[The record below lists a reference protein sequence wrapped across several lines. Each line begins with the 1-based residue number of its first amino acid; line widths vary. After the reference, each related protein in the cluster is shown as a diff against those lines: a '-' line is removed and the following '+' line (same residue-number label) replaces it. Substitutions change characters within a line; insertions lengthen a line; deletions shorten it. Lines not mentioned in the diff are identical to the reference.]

1 MKMKMKKLLS
11 VLICLIM
18 MISLASCQ
26 GGNDK
31 ETEAPT
37 AAPTDAPTDAPTEK
51 PTEAPEEEIEGG
63 FYQIFKEYDGVDFFY
78 EEYVAKLKEKDG
90 VSVIELPVENTPEKE
105 YYAFISIDGV
115 QIAFNVFATLEDSK
129 SYYENEMS
137 NLNLALVSKCSML
150 RVGTVCMS
158 IIPIS
163 AESSAALLDVMKDVG
178 LEDIKPVALN
188 EKLSWDFVNTD
199 KTPEEIK
206 ATLTSLGYS
215 VYESVSGEER
225 VINIV
230 SADGREY
237 MNLTVLPVGMVDK
250 DAFCG
255 NLEDYE
261 EYLNSTG
268 LLGGN
273 ERFIFSYSETSGYA
287 MLLASNTVADE
298 HWAKI
303 SK

>member
-1 MKMKMKKLLS
+1 MKMKKLLS

-26 GGNDK
+26 GSDDK

-37 AAPTDAPTDAPTEK
+37 VAPTDAPTDAPTEK
-51 PTEAPEEEIEGG
+51 PTEAPEEEMEGG

-105 YYAFISIDGV
+105 YYAFISLDGV
-115 QIAFNVFATLEDSK
+115 HIAFNVFATLEDSK

-150 RVGTVCMS
+150 RVGTVCMR
-158 IIPIS
+158 ITPIS
-163 AESSAALLDVMKDVG
+163 VESSAVLLDVMKDVG
-178 LEDIKPVALN
+178 LEGVKPVALN

-206 ATLTSLGYS
+206 ATLASLGYS
-215 VYESVSGEER
+215 AYESVSGEER

-287 MLLASNTVADE
+287 MLLASNTAADE

>member
-26 GGNDK
+26 GGDDK

-37 AAPTDAPTDAPTEK
+37 AAPTDAPTEK
-51 PTEAPEEEIEGG
+51 PTEAHEEEIEGG

-90 VSVIELPVENTPEKE
+90 VSVLELPIENTPENE

-237 MNLTVLPVGMVDK
+237 MNLTVLPVGMVEK

-287 MLLASNTVADE
+287 MLLASNTAADE
-298 HWAKI
+298 DWAKI

>member
-1 MKMKMKKLLS
+1 MKMKKLLS

-26 GGNDK
+26 GGDDK

-37 AAPTDAPTDAPTEK
+37 AAPTDAPTEK

-90 VSVIELPVENTPEKE
+90 VSVLELPIENTPEKE

-298 HWAKI
+298 DWAKI

>member
-1 MKMKMKKLLS
+1 MKMKKLLS

-26 GGNDK
+26 DGNDK

-37 AAPTDAPTDAPTEK
+37 VAPTDVPTDAPTEK

-90 VSVIELPVENTPEKE
+90 VSVLELPIENTPENE

-178 LEDIKPVALN
+178 LEGVKPVALN
-188 EKLSWDFVNTD
+188 EKLSWDFANTD
-199 KTPEEIK
+199 KTPEERCRV
-206 ATLTSLGYS
+206 SE
-215 VYESVSGEER
+215 ESGCTPFGTR
-225 VINIV
+225 
-230 SADGREY
+230 
-237 MNLTVLPVGMVDK
+237 L
-250 DAFCG
+250 
-255 NLEDYE
+255 
-261 EYLNSTG
+261 
-268 LLGGN
+268 
-273 ERFIFSYSETSGYA
+273 
-287 MLLASNTVADE
+287 
-298 HWAKI
+298 
-303 SK
+303 

>member
-26 GGNDK
+26 GGDDK

-37 AAPTDAPTDAPTEK
+37 AAPTDAPTEK
-51 PTEAPEEEIEGG
+51 PTEAHEEEIEGG

-90 VSVIELPVENTPEKE
+90 VSVLELPIENTPENE

-237 MNLTVLPVGMVDK
+237 MNLTVLPVGMVEK

-298 HWAKI
+298 NWAKI

>member
-1 MKMKMKKLLS
+1 MRKTISILLT
-11 VLICLIM
+11 LILLLALLVGCNSDDQNVM
-18 MISLASCQ
+18 TESPTDSLA
-26 GGNDK
+26 
-31 ETEAPT
+31 ET
-37 AAPTDAPTDAPTEK
+37 PTDAPTEK

-90 VSVIELPVENTPEKE
+90 VSVLELPIENTPEKE

>member
-1 MKMKMKKLLS
+1 MKKLLS

-37 AAPTDAPTDAPTEK
+37 AAPTYAPTEK

-90 VSVIELPVENTPEKE
+90 VSVLELPIENTPEKE

-287 MLLASNTVADE
+287 MLLASNTTADE
-298 HWAKI
+298 FWIKI
-303 SK
+303 K

>member
-26 GGNDK
+26 DGNDK

-37 AAPTDAPTDAPTEK
+37 AAPTAAPTDAPTEK

-90 VSVIELPVENTPEKE
+90 VSVLELPVENTPENE

-163 AESSAALLDVMKDVG
+163 AESSAVLLDVMKDVG

-298 HWAKI
+298 DWAKI

>member
-1 MKMKMKKLLS
+1 MRKTISILLT
-11 VLICLIM
+11 LILL
-18 MISLASCQ
+18 LALLVGCNSDDR
-26 GGNDK
+26 NVMTK
-31 ETEAPT
+31 S
-37 AAPTDAPTDAPTEK
+37 PTDALAETPTEAPTEK

-90 VSVIELPVENTPEKE
+90 VSVLELPIENTPENE

>member
-26 GGNDK
+26 DGNDK

-37 AAPTDAPTDAPTEK
+37 AAPTAAPTDAPTEK

-90 VSVIELPVENTPEKE
+90 VSVLELPVENTPENE

-163 AESSAALLDVMKDVG
+163 AESSAVLLDVMKDVG
-178 LEDIKPVALN
+178 LEGVKPVALN

-298 HWAKI
+298 DWAKI

>member
-1 MKMKMKKLLS
+1 MKMKKLLS

-37 AAPTDAPTDAPTEK
+37 VAPTDAPTDAPTEK
-51 PTEAPEEEIEGG
+51 PTEATEEEIEGG

-90 VSVIELPVENTPEKE
+90 VSVLELPVENTPEKE
-105 YYAFISIDGV
+105 YYAFISLDGV
-115 QIAFNVFATLEDSK
+115 HIAFNVFATLEDSK

-150 RVGTVCMS
+150 RVGTVCMR
-158 IIPIS
+158 ITPRS
-163 AESSAALLDVMKDVG
+163 AESSAVLLDVMKDVG
-178 LEDIKPVALN
+178 LGDIKPVALN
-188 EKLSWDFVNTD
+188 EKLSWDFANTD

-261 EYLNSTG
+261 EYLNSTV

-287 MLLASNTVADE
+287 MLLASNTAADE

>member
-1 MKMKMKKLLS
+1 MKKLLS

-37 AAPTDAPTDAPTEK
+37 VAPTDAPTDAPTEK
-51 PTEAPEEEIEGG
+51 PTEAPEEEMEGG

-78 EEYVAKLKEKDG
+78 EEYLAKLKEKDG
-90 VSVIELPVENTPEKE
+90 VSVLELPVENTPEKE
-105 YYAFISIDGV
+105 YYAFISLDGV
-115 QIAFNVFATLEDSK
+115 QIAFSVFATLEDSK

-163 AESSAALLDVMKDVG
+163 AESSAVLLDVMKDVG
-178 LEDIKPVALN
+178 LEDIKPGALN

-237 MNLTVLPVGMVDK
+237 MNLTVIPVGMVDK

-261 EYLNSTG
+261 KYLNSTL

-287 MLLASNTVADE
+287 MVLASNTAADE
-298 HWAKI
+298 FWVKI
-303 SK
+303 K

>member
-1 MKMKMKKLLS
+1 MPETLKVDGKMNVHIISPTKS
-11 VLICLIM
+11 VLDDVADKVLLPTPDGNIM
-18 MISLASCQ
+18 ILK
-26 GGNDK
+26 DR
-31 ETEAPT
+31 APLFT
-37 AAPTDAPTDAPTEK
+37 ATSSG
-51 PTEAPEEEIEGG
+51 IMWVYNEG
-63 FYQIFKEYDGVDFFY
+63 V
-78 EEYVAKLKEKDG
+78 
-90 VSVIELPVENTPEKE
+90 
-105 YYAFISIDGV
+105 
-115 QIAFNVFATLEDSK
+115 
-129 SYYENEMS
+129 
-137 NLNLALVSKCSML
+137 
-150 RVGTVCMS
+150 
-158 IIPIS
+158 
-163 AESSAALLDVMKDVG
+163 
-178 LEDIKPVALN
+178 KPVALN

>member
-1 MKMKMKKLLS
+1 MRKTISILLT
-11 VLICLIM
+11 LILLLALLVGCNSDDQNVM
-18 MISLASCQ
+18 TESPTDSLA
-26 GGNDK
+26 
-31 ETEAPT
+31 ET
-37 AAPTDAPTDAPTEK
+37 PTDAPTEK
-51 PTEAPEEEIEGG
+51 PTDAPEEEIEGG

-90 VSVIELPVENTPEKE
+90 VSVLELPIENTPENE

-215 VYESVSGEER
+215 AYESVSGEER

-273 ERFIFSYSETSGYA
+273 ERFIFSYNETSGYA

>member
-26 GGNDK
+26 GGDDK

-37 AAPTDAPTDAPTEK
+37 AAPTDAPTEK
-51 PTEAPEEEIEGG
+51 PTEAHEEEIEGG

-90 VSVIELPVENTPEKE
+90 VSVLELPIENTPENE

>member
-26 GGNDK
+26 GGDDK

-37 AAPTDAPTDAPTEK
+37 AAPTDAPTEK

-90 VSVIELPVENTPEKE
+90 VSVLELPIENTPENE

-178 LEDIKPVALN
+178 LEGVKPVALN

-287 MLLASNTVADE
+287 MVLASNTVADE

>member
-26 GGNDK
+26 GGDDK

-37 AAPTDAPTDAPTEK
+37 AAPTDAPTEK
-51 PTEAPEEEIEGG
+51 PTEAHEEEIEGG

-90 VSVIELPVENTPEKE
+90 VSVLELPIENTPENE

-215 VYESVSGEER
+215 AYESVSGEER

-237 MNLTVLPVGMVDK
+237 MNLTVLPVGMVEK

-298 HWAKI
+298 NWAKI